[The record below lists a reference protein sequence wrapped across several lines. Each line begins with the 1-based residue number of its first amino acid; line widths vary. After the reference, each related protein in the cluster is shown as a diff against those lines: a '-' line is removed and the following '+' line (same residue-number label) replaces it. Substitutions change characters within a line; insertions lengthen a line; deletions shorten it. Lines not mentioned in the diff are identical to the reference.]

1 MMSFLFG
8 DIAGSLDNYSFVF
21 KDITRSRKEYQDVG
35 WRCLLNGQNE
45 PRCSVKCQS
54 VLVDGILTWANKWS
68 VLVDALCAFA
78 ESGTDRNSLKLLL
91 VLDIMLSRY
100 CCMI

>member
-1 MMSFLFG
+1 MTSFLFG

-54 VLVDGILTWANKWS
+54 VLVDGILTWVTSGLCWLMLC
-68 VLVDALCAFA
+68 VL
-78 ESGTDRNSLKLLL
+78 SLKVELIGI
-91 VLDIMLSRY
+91 V
-100 CCMI
+100 